1 MKHLM
6 HHTELL
12 FFYNWLLA
20 NILRVLGQV
29 LGHLKDLHM
38 DVSSGQ
44 HGVIAAPFGSH
55 RQLHVVKL
63 LSWPGVIKPYES
75 THHRMQWNAAKILEE
90 EENRYAIL
98 WERMEGWLGRR
109 TSGRKDG
116 QKERSLTGKKGIFIK
131 QQKGHVLKLS
141 LVSVHQHAGT
151 FWKKEIPG
159 EAMLAPLSSPAFVD

>member
-6 HHTELL
+6 HHVELL

-55 RQLHVVKL
+55 RQLHMVKL
-63 LSWPGVIKPYES
+63 LSWPGGIKPYES
-75 THHRMQWNAAKILEE
+75 THHRMQWNAAKIWEE

-98 WERMEGWLGRR
+98 WGRMEGWLSRR
-109 TSGRKDG
+109 TSGRKDRK
-116 QKERSLTGKKGIFIK
+116 KEVWQEKKESSLNSRKAMCWSWAW
-131 QQKGHVLKLS
+131 S
-141 LVSVHQHAGT
+141 LFTNMQEY